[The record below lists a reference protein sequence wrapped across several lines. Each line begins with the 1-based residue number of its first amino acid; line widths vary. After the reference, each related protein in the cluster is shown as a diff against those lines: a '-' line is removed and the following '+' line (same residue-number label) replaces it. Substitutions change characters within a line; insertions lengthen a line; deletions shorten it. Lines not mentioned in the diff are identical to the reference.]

1 MKKRAALGRVQS
13 GTLSPGQI
21 IKWREFNTGKYFQ
34 SSCRSEK
41 TNREKEDSP
50 EMSKIESGDHSQ
62 GWRR

>member
-1 MKKRAALGRVQS
+1 MKKGAALVRVQS

-21 IKWREFNTGKYFQ
+21 IKWKEFNIGKYFQ
-34 SSCRSEK
+34 NSYRSEK

-50 EMSKIESGDHSQ
+50 EMSKTESGDHSQ